1 MEALNVVQGK
11 QVSNDYPYGS
21 LRCTMTFDIEF
32 KPKKGFRYVTQSINP
47 KNNRLNAPKCST
59 YNHFETLYI
68 DSQGHIK
75 PWAINI
81 RGLKDIQTL
90 IEFIT
95 LHSENISFTPEQ
107 STWLWAILVQTTKIS
122 LYYGSKELKE
132 GKVLQDL
139 KDAVKFSQMIKGYT
153 DTIDFKEVVN
163 LGFDL
168 EAYKGLV
175 TSTVY

>member
-1 MEALNVVQGK
+1 MEALNIVQGK
-11 QVSNDYPYGS
+11 QVSHDYPYGS

-32 KPKKGFRYVTQSINP
+32 KPSKGYRYVTQSINP
-47 KNNRLNAPKCST
+47 KTGRLNAPKAST
-59 YNHFETLYI
+59 YNHFEVLHI
-68 DSQGHIK
+68 DSLGHIK

-95 LHSENISFTPEQ
+95 LHADKLEFTPEQ
-107 STWLWAILVQTTKIS
+107 STWLWAILMQTTKIS
-122 LYYGSKELKE
+122 LYYGNRELKE
-132 GKVLQDL
+132 GKTLPDL
-139 KDAVKFSQMIKGYT
+139 KEAVKFSAMIKGFT
-153 DTIDFKEVVN
+153 DNLNFKEVIN

-168 EAYKGLV
+168 EAFKGLV